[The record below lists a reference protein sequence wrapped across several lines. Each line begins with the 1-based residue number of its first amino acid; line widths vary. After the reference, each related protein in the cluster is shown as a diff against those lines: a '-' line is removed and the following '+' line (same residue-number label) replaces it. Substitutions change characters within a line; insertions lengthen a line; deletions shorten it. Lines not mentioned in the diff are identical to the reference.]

1 MIRIV
6 LTVFII
12 LCSLV
17 SARGQMES
25 IAAFHEAAAM
35 NSGKIQQ
42 EMIYLHLDNTSYYRG
57 DRLYFA
63 GYLVTASRLT
73 PSTLSQTVYVELL
86 NPGGKIIDRC
96 VLKPHLGRFHGS
108 LLVDETPFYSGYYEI
123 RAYTRYMLNFGEEAI
138 YSRTIP
144 VFREPKTEGD
154 WADRSMLEYGS
165 KALAFDRP
173 KPEMKNAKLNA
184 RFFPEGGHLVS
195 GLESTVAFEIYDE
208 SHRPTQVSGIIT
220 DSKGTEI
227 AAFQSGAMGR
237 GSFSFTP
244 DCNEKYR
251 AEIID
256 AGKRYLIDLP
266 KTEKEGAVLHVSAAA
281 NEDAGSVEITIG
293 RTPGF
298 SSDMQGVSFSCRGR
312 LCFRA
317 IVDLSSSNR
326 VSFKVPRSKFPT
338 GVIQT
343 TLFDSGGNVLADRLF
358 FNNKQDFLEANYVF
372 NKDVYAPFEPVEFE
386 VNLTSA
392 LTGMPRNIPF
402 AISVTDAENEIDPGS
417 NMLADL
423 LLASEIKGY
432 VYRPAYYFEQ
442 PDDPVRQRELDE
454 LLMVQGWRRYN
465 WEYLTGLKEYP
476 ITSMPER
483 GIEVNGLMLSSRTNK
498 PQSGVGISALFYD
511 MSEATT
517 LGSRDMLYDSNVT
530 DSLGC
535 FAINAELSGNW
546 MMTLTAN
553 NKKGDLANHRILL
566 DHSNRPG
573 PRAYDPGELQCEQRS
588 APMASHIDSI
598 AQEDEIFSPKSG
610 NLLKEIEVIGEANR
624 YAAAQYIDNATVS
637 YDISAARNIL
647 QDRGQKYI
655 RHLSD
660 LLPLIDDN
668 FFVSSTQLT
677 YKGKE
682 PIFVLDKDMGT
693 NSATAKYNNLQPALA
708 ADIPLYMIKNVYV
721 SNKNEAIIDY
731 GMPIA
736 TDDAFIESCKFIDPS
751 ARRDYVGEILKHS
764 SAIKEMADSARV
776 YGGML
781 TEEYASKRFG
791 CVVFLELISSHR
803 EKIQPGMRRTV
814 IEGYTTPVEFYSP
827 DYSDAPPLPDD
838 RRRTLYW
845 NPNAIPGRK
854 LRFHNNATP
863 SRLRVTI
870 TALDPTGH
878 ILR

>member
-1 MIRIV
+1 
-6 LTVFII
+6 
-12 LCSLV
+12 
-17 SARGQMES
+17 
-25 IAAFHEAAAM
+25 M

-96 VLKPHLGRFHGS
+96 VLKPHVGRFHGS

-123 RAYTRYMLNFGEEAI
+123 RAYTRYMLNFGEETI

-173 KPEMKNAKLNA
+173 KPEMKMARLNA
-184 RFFPEGGHLVS
+184 RFFPEGGHLVD
-195 GLESTVAFEIYDE
+195 GLESTVAFEIYDDF
-208 SHRPTQVSGIIT
+208 HRPILASGKIT
-220 DSKGTEI
+220 DTKGREI
-227 AAFQSGAMGR
+227 ASFQSGAMGR
-237 GSFSFTP
+237 GSFAFIP

-251 AEIID
+251 AEVVD
-256 AGKRYLIDLP
+256 ADGKSYLFDLP
-266 KTEKEGAVLHVSAAA
+266 QTEKEGVALHVGWPTNAA
-281 NEDAGSVEITIG
+281 DSVEITIG
-293 RTPGF
+293 RTPGL
-298 SSDMQGVSFSCRGR
+298 SSDMHGVSFSCRGR
-312 LCFRA
+312 VCFRA
-317 IVDLSSSNR
+317 IVDLSSTRR
-326 VSFKVPRSKFPT
+326 VGFKVARSEFPT
-338 GVIQT
+338 GVIQA
-343 TLFDSGGNVLADRLF
+343 TLFDSDGTVLADRLF
-358 FNNKQDFLEANYVF
+358 FNNKHDFLEARYTF
-372 NKDVYAPFEPVEFE
+372 SKSVYAPFEPVELE
-386 VNLTSA
+386 VTLTSA
-392 LTGMPRNIPF
+392 LSGEPRNIPF
-402 AISVTDAENEIDPGS
+402 AISVTDDENEIDHGS
-417 NMLADL
+417 DMLADL

-465 WEYLTGLKEYP
+465 WECLTGLKEHP
-476 ITSMPER
+476 VTSMPER
-483 GIEVNGLMLSSRTNK
+483 GIEVNGLMLSSRTNQ
-498 PQSGVGISALFYD
+498 PQPGVGISALFYD
-511 MSEATT
+511 MGDATT
-517 LGSRDMLYDSNVT
+517 LGSRDMLFDSNLT
-530 DSLGC
+530 DSAGR

-553 NKKGDLANHRILL
+553 NKSGDVATHRILL
-566 DHSNRPG
+566 DHSKRPE
-573 PRAYDPGELQCEQRS
+573 PRAYDPGELQCEQRH
-588 APMASHIDSI
+588 APVASQTDTIYTD
-598 AQEDEIFSPKSG
+598 DEFFSTQSG
-610 NLLKEIEVIGEANR
+610 TLLKKIEVVGEPNR
-624 YAAAQYIDNATVS
+624 YVAARYIDKAMVS

-647 QDRGQKYI
+647 QDQGKKYI
-655 RHLSD
+655 RHLAD
-660 LLPLIDDN
+660 LLPLIDEN
-668 FFVSSTQLT
+668 FFVTSTQLT

-682 PIFVLDKDMGT
+682 PIFVLDKEMGT
-693 NSATAKYNNLQPALA
+693 NSETAKYNNLQPALA

-721 SNKNEAIIDY
+721 SNDNEAIIDY

-736 TDDAFIESCKFIDPS
+736 ADDAFIESCKFINPL
-751 ARRDYVGEILKHS
+751 ARRDYVNEILTHR
-764 SAIKEMADSARV
+764 SAIREMADSARV
-776 YGGML
+776 YGGL
-781 TEEYASKRFG
+781 LAEELASKRFG

-814 IEGYTTPVEFYSP
+814 IEGYTNPVEFYSS
-827 DYSDAPPLPDD
+827 DYSDFPPLPDD

-854 LRFHNNATP
+854 LRFHNNASP

-870 TALDPTGH
+870 SALDPTGH